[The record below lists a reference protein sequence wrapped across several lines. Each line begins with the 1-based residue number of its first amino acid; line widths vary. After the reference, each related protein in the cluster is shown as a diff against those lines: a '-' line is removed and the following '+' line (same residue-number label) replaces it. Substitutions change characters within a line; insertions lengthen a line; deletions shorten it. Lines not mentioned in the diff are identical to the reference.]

1 MPAEV
6 NTTQVRVSWPVKRRL
21 ERMQEEMTT
30 RLGRQVTI
38 SEVLEALLAEH
49 DKAMEANPI

>member
-1 MPAEV
+1 MPDID
-6 NTTQVRVSWPVKRRL
+6 TTIVRVSRPVKRRL
-21 ERMQEEMTT
+21 DGMQRQMVVA
-30 RLGRQVTI
+30 LGRQVTI